1 MSGRVLDVIK
11 AKWFV
16 NLLDQK
22 IISKQNCLSICSIK
36 NLLFVNLLERTQEA
50 EHKAA
55 LSC

>member
-36 NLLFVNLLERTQEA
+36 NLLFVNLLERTREA
-50 EHKAA
+50 EHNK
-55 LSC
+55 